1 MWSMQRIY
9 YAGERFLTG
18 TEIANALISYAAA
31 LAQQGTAGAVEI
43 PVRHEHDG
51 RTGVV
56 HFLLGPASQL
66 VTEEVE
72 AVDDDEVRDDEL
84 VKRLRALTAELAPM
98 HPVTRLSAPYRD
110 ESVDYD
116 WTDEV

>member
-1 MWSMQRIY
+1 MQRIY
-9 YAGERFLTG
+9 YAGDRFLTG
-18 TEIANALISYAAA
+18 TDIANALVSYAAA
-31 LAQQGTAGAVEI
+31 LAQRGTAGAIEI
-43 PVRHEHDG
+43 PVRHEDDG

-56 HFLLGPASQL
+56 NFLLGPASQI

-72 AVDDDEVRDDEL
+72 AVDYDEVHNNEL
-84 VKRLRALTAELAPM
+84 VQRLRGLTAELAPM
-98 HPVTRLSAPYRD
+98 HPVTSHSQPDRD